1 MAGGESNAAREWEA
15 GTRVMAIL
23 EALRPGD
30 PVAGIAIPRHLMIDG
45 RPSGAVDGATFE
57 TRSPRDGRLIG
68 EVPAAGPED
77 VDRAVRSGRTAF
89 EVGPWRRMHP
99 SDRKTILVRL
109 GDLVDEH
116 REELARLETLDTGK
130 PIKET
135 RAVDVA
141 ETAKNFRYYG
151 EAIDKVYDEVAPTDP
166 AKVII
171 LRREPL
177 GVIGI
182 ITPWNFPIMLAAWK
196 IAPALA
202 MGNSVVVKPPKQ
214 TSHSLMRL
222 AELALEAG
230 VPEGVFNLVTGT
242 GTVAGQAL
250 ARHPAV
256 DMISFT
262 GSTDVGKEL
271 MVYSGESNLKRLS
284 LELGGKGPSIVT
296 ATADL
301 DKTAKGVFWGV
312 YYCSGQICHAG
323 SRLIVHRSVKDDLME
338 RIAGIADRT
347 RLGDPFEAA
356 TELGS
361 IVDKTQFDRVMQY
374 IDAGSRQGASLY
386 YGGQQVLADSGGY
399 YIEPT
404 IFDHVRSEM
413 TIARDEIFGPVLS
426 VIDYEDEADAV
437 RIANDT
443 DYGLA
448 AAVWTRDLSAAHRL
462 ANAVRAGVVWVNTSN
477 NGDMGSPFGGFK
489 QSGFGRD
496 QSVHALEKYG
506 DLKSIWLQ
514 LD

>member
-1 MAGGESNAAREWEA
+1 
-15 GTRVMAIL
+15 MAIL
-23 EALRPGD
+23 EPLRPGD
-30 PVAGIAIPRHLMIDG
+30 PVAGIAIPSQFMIDG
-45 RPSGAVDGATFE
+45 RPSYAADGATFK

-68 EVPAAGPED
+68 GVPAGGAAD
-77 VDRAVRSGRTAF
+77 VDKAVRSARKAF
-89 EVGPWRRMHP
+89 ETGPWRQMHP
-99 SDRKTILVRL
+99 SDRKRILVRL

-116 REELARLETLDTGK
+116 LEELALLETLDTGK
-130 PIKET
+130 PIRET
-135 RAVDVA
+135 RAVDVS

-151 EAIDKVYDEVAPTDP
+151 EAIDKVYDEVAPTDT

-222 AELALEAG
+222 AALALEAG

-242 GTVAGQAL
+242 GAVAGQAL
-250 ARHPAV
+250 ARHPDV

-271 MVYSGESNLKRLS
+271 MVYSGQSNLKRLS

-296 ATADL
+296 ASADL
-301 DKTAKGVFWGV
+301 DKAATGVFWGV

-323 SRLIVHRSVKDDLME
+323 SRLIVHRSVKDELLE
-338 RIAGIADRT
+338 RLVRIADVT

-356 TELGS
+356 TELGT
-361 IVDKTQFDRVMQY
+361 IVDKTQFDRVMRY
-374 IDAGSRQGASLY
+374 IDVGAEQGASLY
-386 YGGQQVLADSGGY
+386 YGGRQVLAESGGY

-404 IFDHVRSEM
+404 IFDHVRSDM
-413 TIARDEIFGPVLS
+413 AIARDEIFGPVLS
-426 VIDYEDEADAV
+426 VIDYEDEADAI

-443 DYGLA
+443 EFGLA
-448 AAVWTRDLSAAHRL
+448 AAVWTRDLSTAHRL
-462 ANAVRAGVVWVNTSN
+462 ADAVRAGVVWVNTSN

-496 QSVHALEKYG
+496 QSIHALDKYG